1 MGSRARTGKWSDLP
15 KDLLALITAKHLNSR
30 PDILRVRAVCSSWR
44 SSISLSNN
52 STPCFPLRVPVPT
65 CLCRCPCSSFCF
77 LLTESILYLIQAPD
91 KIPEASNSESIN
103 KVSWLVRV
111 EHSAEPGK
119 LRCADP
125 LDPSIFVNPSG
136 IPKLLNLLEY
146 RVSEVSRFY
155 GLKFVGI
162 KKLGAFFS
170 LIDKVV
176 VSSNS
181 DKFSVMALYGHR
193 FTKLIVW
200 KMGDDDWTLIE
211 NGCLSDMYIDIAY
224 HNGKFSAMDI
234 TGQIML
240 VDFSSLQPITITSVA
255 PPEMPSVFQSY
266 KNRGRYLVNSV
277 GNLLLV
283 SNTGERDHRA
293 HFKVHKLDEEKQM
306 WIPVVSLGDQ
316 VLFLDTKCSLSVSA
330 QDLIGFGCKRNC
342 IYFIF
347 YGYTWDCAYEGFNT
361 WMFDLKLRSV
371 KLVPRVP
378 DKPHLL
384 LSPQPWLRRSKRL
397 KKI

>member
-1 MGSRARTGKWSDLP
+1 
-15 KDLLALITAKHLNSR
+15 
-30 PDILRVRAVCSSWR
+30 
-44 SSISLSNN
+44 
-52 STPCFPLRVPVPT
+52 
-65 CLCRCPCSSFCF
+65 
-77 LLTESILYLIQAPD
+77 
-91 KIPEASNSESIN
+91 
-103 KVSWLVRV
+103 
-111 EHSAEPGK
+111 
-119 LRCADP
+119 
-125 LDPSIFVNPSG
+125 
-136 IPKLLNLLEY
+136 
-146 RVSEVSRFY
+146 
-155 GLKFVGI
+155 
-162 KKLGAFFS
+162 
-170 LIDKVV
+170 
-176 VSSNS
+176 
-181 DKFSVMALYGHR
+181 
-193 FTKLIVW
+193 
-200 KMGDDDWTLIE
+200 MGDDDWTLIE

-240 VDFSSLQPITITSVA
+240 VDCSSLQPITITSVA
-255 PPEMPSVFQSY
+255 PPEMPSVFQS
-266 KNRGRYLVNSV
+266 
-277 GNLLLV
+277 
-283 SNTGERDHRA
+283 ERDHRA

-361 WMFDLKLRSV
+361 WMFDLKNRSV

-384 LSPQPWLRRSKRL
+384 LSPQPWLRRSKRT